1 MAAFVYITKEAELIC
16 EMLKL
21 NAEPHD
27 IYLSD
32 LIRMYAL
39 SIVNYKGHRS
49 IAAAGATLGIANEA
63 KFMCEWLRE
72 DNDLI
77 VYHDPSLPRYIFRGK
92 IIRETAFNLCSHTAA
107 SLCHS

>member
-32 LIRMYAL
+32 LIRMCASSL
-39 SIVNYKGHRS
+39 VNYKGQIF
-49 IAAAGATLGIANEA
+49 IAATGATLVIANE
-63 KFMCEWLRE
+63 LGQV
-72 DNDLI
+72 D
-77 VYHDPSLPRYIFRGK
+77 V
-92 IIRETAFNLCSHTAA
+92 
-107 SLCHS
+107 